1 MRGSSNNTMKM
12 YCIVKT
18 KAGGAIV
25 APDSVVGCR
34 TDPSVKCDSG
44 EVLWRA
50 PGETAIVTL
59 RVVGT
64 NMMCWTH

>member
-1 MRGSSNNTMKM
+1 MKM
-12 YCIVKT
+12 YCIVET

-44 EVLWRA
+44 EVFWRA
-50 PGETAIVTL
+50 PGETVDARRLLSI
-59 RVVGT
+59 
-64 NMMCWTH
+64 